1 MSMGSVKDTHT
12 HWGTEGRI
20 FSSTSWMRK
29 LKANSSDEL
38 PKVPQLLR
46 RVAEVKV
53 MDPTARLPRFVLTLL
68 LSWASTWPFYASV
81 PSLSNVDTNRCHFS
95 ELSWRLNEPVHIKDQ
110 GAGPCHAAFSLSL
123 TYGSGRSTD
132 AFEMGVPINCY
143 GKTWRKFLANPIF
156 LPSLG
161 L

>member
-46 RVAEVKV
+46 RVAEVKIT
-53 MDPTARLPRFVLTLL
+53 DPTARLPRFVLTLL
-68 LSWASTWPFYASV
+68 LSWAST
-81 PSLSNVDTNRCHFS
+81 
-95 ELSWRLNEPVHIKDQ
+95 
-110 GAGPCHAAFSLSL
+110 
-123 TYGSGRSTD
+123 
-132 AFEMGVPINCY
+132 
-143 GKTWRKFLANPIF
+143 
-156 LPSLG
+156 
-161 L
+161 